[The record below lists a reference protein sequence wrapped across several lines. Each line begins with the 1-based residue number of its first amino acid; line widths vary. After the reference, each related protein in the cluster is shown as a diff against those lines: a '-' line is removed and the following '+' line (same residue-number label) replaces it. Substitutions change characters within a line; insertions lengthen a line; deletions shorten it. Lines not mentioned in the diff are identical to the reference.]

1 MHGWKVVA
9 RLLLST
15 ASMMQA
21 VHPIDL
27 AVELHELALACR
39 NAGRYEQAEAFARES
54 LRLLER
60 EIGPRHPD
68 VANVLDG
75 LASVRGDMGAYDEA
89 LELSRR
95 ALDILDGAPHGGAVV
110 ARLRARVAA
119 HLADVYRALGQGD
132 EAEEVLCCGLAVA
145 ESGLGRD
152 DLDVGFLVNGLAE
165 LYGGQGRRAEAE
177 LLYGRAL
184 AIFEA
189 ALGAEHP
196 RAVACRASFTEVR
209 RERAN
214 LAASRR

>member
-1 MHGWKVVA
+1 M
-9 RLLLST
+9 T
-15 ASMMQA
+15 QA

-60 EIGPRHPD
+60 EVGPHHPD

-75 LASVRGDMGAYDEA
+75 LASLRGDLGAFDEA

-95 ALDILDGAPHGGAVV
+95 ALEILDRVPHGGAVV
-110 ARLRARVAA
+110 ARLRAQVAA
-119 HLADVYRALGQGD
+119 HLADVYRALGQGG
-132 EAEEVLCCGLAVA
+132 EAEAVLRQELALA
-145 ESGLGRD
+145 EAALGRD
-152 DLDVGFLVNGLAE
+152 DLDVGVLLNELAK
-165 LYGGQGRRAEAE
+165 LYGGEGRSAEAA
-177 LLYGRAL
+177 LLYRRAL

-196 RAVACRASFTEVR
+196 RAVACRAGFVESR
-209 RERAN
+209 QERD
-214 LAASRR
+214 LASAGA